1 MLRNSDSHNEKYGWN
16 SIPNSIPKNT
26 LGGSRFNLEINGIF
40 RCLDISFVSLPPNDV
55 TRTSSWLSKSS
66 LFATIDEN
74 GDEPRPHLQ
83 WWMHFWAEMPTAKS
97 TRGMATTAQ
106 DEEPNRRESQHR
118 RSHHVCSGGEEWES
132 LGNAN
137 HRRAESTYS
146 AWGDAGPIEISSC
159 EVTVLF

>member
-40 RCLDISFVSLPPNDV
+40 RCLDISFVSLPLNDV

-83 WWMHFWAEMPTAKS
+83 WWMHFGGLKCRPRNALGVWPRLLRTKNRTAASRCFVCTPTYPIS
-97 TRGMATTAQ
+97 RHL
-106 DEEPNRRESQHR
+106 EVR
-118 RSHHVCSGGEEWES
+118 RSNRINVVTPQLLSVTSDFGLKWRSS
-132 LGNAN
+132 LPNK
-137 HRRAESTYS
+137 
-146 AWGDAGPIEISSC
+146 
-159 EVTVLF
+159 